1 MQYFLADFTDL
12 CSLKLSAVH
21 MNLAIAGE
29 ALDQK
34 RFALEILDT
43 NPHPIFSLSFVCI
56 GVVEYILDILFC
68 RAVVLMK

>member
-29 ALDQK
+29 TLHQK
-34 RFALEILDT
+34 HFALEILDT
-43 NPHPIFSLSFVCI
+43 NPHPVFYLPSFCI
-56 GVVEYILDILFC
+56 GVVE
-68 RAVVLMK
+68 